1 MPNREGYD
9 RADAAEQC
17 EGPLWGHEG
26 WFPLPRLG
34 ARYRFVEE
42 TFAETSANG
51 RDAPKT
57 VVT

>member
-1 MPNREGYD
+1 MRG
-9 RADAAEQC
+9 AVM
-17 EGPLWGHEG
+17 GHEDQ
-26 WFPLPRLG
+26 FPLPRLG